1 MENVKVQSSFGKI
14 QPHNDEQDRINPSLK
29 PRNYYMKNISVI
41 GSGTMGNGI
50 AHVFAQHGFKVSLVD
65 VNPEYLEKALATIS
79 KNLDRQVA
87 KGMLTEVQ
95 KIETLERI
103 STYTELEL
111 GVKDADLVVEAATEN
126 LELKLELFHKIDL
139 LSPEK
144 AILASNT
151 SSISITKIA
160 AATKRPLQVIGMHF
174 MNPVPVMKLVEVI
187 RGYATS
193 DQTTHAIMEL
203 SKDLSK
209 NPVEV
214 NDYPGFVANRIL
226 MPMINEAI
234 YSLYEG
240 VAGIEE
246 IDTVMK
252 LGMAHPMGPLQLAD
266 FIGLDVCL
274 SILRVLQDGFGNPK
288 YAPCP
293 LLVNMVEAGHKG
305 IKTGE
310 GFYQYIPG
318 TKEIQVAPR
327 FSKQF

>member
-1 MENVKVQSSFGKI
+1 MNVA
-14 QPHNDEQDRINPSLK
+14 
-29 PRNYYMKNISVI
+29 VI

-50 AHVFAQHGFKVSLVD
+50 AHVFAQHGFTV
-65 VNPEYLEKALATIS
+65 ALIDINQPALDRALGTIT
-79 KNLDRQVA
+79 KNLDRQVSKA
-87 KGMLTEVQ
+87 ALSEDDKTA
-95 KIETLERI
+95 TLGRLRTFTSLQE
-103 STYTELEL
+103 
-111 GVKDADLVVEAATEN
+111 GVAGVGLVVEAATEN
-126 LELKLELFHKIDL
+126 VDLKLQIFRDL
-139 LSPEK
+139 DQYAPAD

-160 AATKRPLQVIGMHF
+160 AVTKRPQQVIGMHF

-193 DQTTHAIMEL
+193 DTVTKQVM
-203 SKDLSK
+203 DLSRQLGK
-209 NPVEV
+209 TPTEV

-234 YSLYEG
+234 ISLFEG
-240 VAGIEE
+240 VAGVEE

-274 SILRVLQDGFGNPK
+274 AILRVLHDGLGNPK

-293 LLVNMVEAGHKG
+293 LLVNMVMAGRLGAKS
-305 IKTGE
+305 GE
-310 GFYQYIPG
+310 GFYQYTAG
-318 TKEIQVAPR
+318 SKDLVVAER
-327 FSKQF
+327 FRR